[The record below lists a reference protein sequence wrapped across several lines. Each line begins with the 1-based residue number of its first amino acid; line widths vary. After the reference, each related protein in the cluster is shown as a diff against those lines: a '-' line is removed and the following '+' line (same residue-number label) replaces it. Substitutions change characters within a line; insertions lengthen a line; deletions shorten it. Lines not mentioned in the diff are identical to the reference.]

1 MIPTLR
7 FQKSCL
13 AAALMAATLP
23 LGAHEAGGY
32 RQLDAHVHGEARLD
46 LVAEGTEV
54 QIALTSPAANLVGFE
69 HAPANAAERERLSE
83 ALATLKQGERLFRL
97 TPAAEC
103 RLEEAVVDT
112 PLAGGKVHDHEKDHE
127 HDHDHEDDHD
137 NEHEH
142 GHAEAHADV
151 DATYRFTCARPDRVE
166 GVEVMLFDAFPG
178 TARLRVQYVTEQGQG
193 GADLTPSN
201 PSLRF

>member
-1 MIPTLR
+1 MIPTAR

-13 AAALMAATLP
+13 AAALMAAILP
-23 LGAHEAGGY
+23 LGAHEAGGH

-69 HAPANAAERERLSE
+69 HAPASSAEGERLSE

-103 RLEEAVVDT
+103 RLEEAVVET
-112 PLAGGKVHDHEKDHE
+112 PLAGDKEHEHE
-127 HDHDHEDDHD
+127 HDH
-137 NEHEH
+137 EHEH
-142 GHAEAHADV
+142 EHEHEHAHAEAHADV

-178 TARLRVQYVTEQGQG
+178 TERLRVQYVTEQGQG